1 MLLLITQEYLNH
13 VVNKLKLCPQNSSS
27 DQRPSF
33 QVFTINEKLLLTKAQ
48 RMQYSGGV
56 EIQNVLN
63 SYVG

>member
-13 VVNKLKLCPQNSSS
+13 VVNKLKLCPQNSRS

-33 QVFTINEKLLLTKAQ
+33 QVFTINEKGLLTKAQ
-48 RMQYSGGV
+48 RIQYSGGV

-63 SYVG
+63 SHVG